1 VKKKLIVG
9 IAIVS
14 IIFLVIIILI
24 KQVPKTIE
32 LTTFEKAYNIVQQST
47 EECIEIPIYI
57 NYLDSYLVKKENIDN
72 LSIKTNDEKLAFT
85 VNKIKPT
92 EAKTVLKK
100 KVFYE
105 YVFILNPS
113 ITLED
118 DFHIEMENAY
128 LEINYV
134 QGVKVLVKI
143 GSFSYYFYNNDDSTL
158 SVKQLKGLVNTYED
172 KTLVGITLGL
182 KNNHANKITI
192 KDIIPLDRNV
202 DAALAEIT
210 FDKDYN
216 QGDSIDQILG
226 YKYDLYKENQIN
238 TFNLEI
244 EDELNIF
251 IPIKYK
257 QDILLNKLGFLV
269 MYEINEELRYLCID
283 DFTFFNT
290 SLYSLKRINNLKFHV
305 YENY

>member
-1 VKKKLIVG
+1 MKKKLIVG